1 MIYLQLFWSFFQIG
15 LFSIGGGYAAMPL
28 IQNQVVDLHPWLT
41 MTQFADIMTIAEM
54 TPGPIAIN
62 SATFV
67 GIQVAGFPG
76 AVVATVGC
84 VFPSCVIVMT
94 LAYVYYRFRGLNL
107 VQGILAGIRPAV
119 IALIASA
126 GISLLILAIYGQR
139 TLSEN
144 LLGFDGMAVVIFL
157 AALFVLRK
165 WKCSPLW
172 VMAGSGAAGVLLYWL
187 QGRLL

>member
-1 MIYLQLFWSFFQIG
+1 MIYLELLWIFFQIG

-67 GIQVAGFPG
+67 GIQVAGIPG

-84 VFPSCVIVMT
+84 VTPSCIIVMT
-94 LAYVYYRFRGLNL
+94 LAYIYYRFRGLTM
-107 VQGILAGIRPAV
+107 VQGILAGLRPAV
-119 IALIASA
+119 VAMIASA
-126 GISLLILAIYGQR
+126 GISLIILSFYGQR
-139 TLSEN
+139 TLPEDLSSIN
-144 LLGFDGMAVVIFL
+144 YVSAVLFGVGL
-157 AALFVLRK
+157 AVLRR
-165 WKCSPLW
+165 WKFNPVY
-172 VMAGSGAAGVLLYWL
+172 VMLGAGGANVLLQL
-187 QGRLL
+187 GI